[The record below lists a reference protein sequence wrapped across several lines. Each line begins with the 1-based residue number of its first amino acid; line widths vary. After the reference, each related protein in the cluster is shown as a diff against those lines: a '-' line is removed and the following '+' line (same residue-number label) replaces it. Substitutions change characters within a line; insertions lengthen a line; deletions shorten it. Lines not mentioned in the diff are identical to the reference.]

1 MNDDLID
8 REDGKQFLCL
18 QWLHFI
24 YCESFMVMNS
34 QNLITASKSSLSKMF
49 NSFILTALGF
59 IMRGMIKLIEDI

>member
-49 NSFILTALGF
+49 NSFILTAS
-59 IMRGMIKLIEDI
+59 